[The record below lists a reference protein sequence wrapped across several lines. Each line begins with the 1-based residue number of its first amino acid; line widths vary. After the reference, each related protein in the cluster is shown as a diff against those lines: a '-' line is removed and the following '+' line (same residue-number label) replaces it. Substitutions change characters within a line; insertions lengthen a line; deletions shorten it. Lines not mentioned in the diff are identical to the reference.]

1 MDLQLRHCVGGKL
14 LDKHG
19 TVEPSRVTCPR
30 DTTSVLEGRERSQ
43 PYLTR
48 TSSRVDLYT
57 TDLTLASEQH
67 GLSPSRLTQ
76 LVELP
81 GSSQGFSRPPRS
93 SSLPEES
100 LIFVVEQKRQTRSFC
115 GSATARLS
123 FRSQRPPCSSG
134 VPGVPYPL
142 STATVPPQ
150 ARTACPCDRLRCL
163 SGQLRPQ

>member
-1 MDLQLRHCVGGKL
+1 MDPQLRHCVGGKL

-76 LVELP
+76 HDVRDWP
-81 GSSQGFSRPPRS
+81 CSR
-93 SSLPEES
+93 L
-100 LIFVVEQKRQTRSFC
+100 
-115 GSATARLS
+115 GARLAS
-123 FRSQRPPCSSG
+123 E
-134 VPGVPYPL
+134 
-142 STATVPPQ
+142 AA
-150 ARTACPCDRLRCL
+150 ARRLAR
-163 SGQLRPQ
+163 